1 MKLFHEDPE
10 YIIKS
15 FHRFIRKGELK
26 RAYHCLEKLI
36 KLYPCD
42 IKLLAEI
49 VILCMERK
57 EHKLAK
63 YWLLKKMEIE
73 KDWQDYLCLAPVEAE
88 IGNIARA
95 KEYLI
100 TAEKL
105 KKQKKQ
111 EAFDN
116 RYSLEPISNIR
127 SFIYF
132 REIELERKTQE
143 AKVKYNIEKVN
154 KEEKIIPQKKTFLPK
169 KQTIPEASLSVI
181 VPIPSYDIKV
191 KYLPST
197 DNISDYFNLPSTI
210 HDCRFLIEYFELK
223 NQQSYDELLCLK
235 NITGVEHY
243 WYQVETARKVLKYF
257 HGRAILAD
265 EVGLGKTIEA
275 GMLIKEYLL
284 RGMIKNVLILTPVSL
299 VSQWKEEM
307 FSKFGLNFIT
317 TEDEDVKVNS
327 KDFWT
332 HSLIIASIHTAK
344 SSNNFTLVV
353 ADKFYDLVVVDEAH
367 HLRNKNTLSWKL
379 VNQIQKRFILL
390 LTATPVQNNL
400 IELFNLITLLRP
412 GQLQTE
418 KIFKKEY
425 LKRGTHQMEII
436 NKDKL
441 RTLLREVMIRNT
453 RSNIDLKLPKRFATT
468 VLADPGEL
476 EKKIIEKAYSLI
488 RRQDFHSHIRKP
500 HLTMLLT
507 QIGSCPYALYS
518 SISKINGISA
528 EIKREIEEITH
539 SITTLEDTGKGRVL
553 LELLTKNPGEKKVIF
568 TYYLKT
574 MDYISGLLE
583 KAGFSF
589 VQFRGDMKAS
599 EKDKAIASFQNS
611 QNGTNILLSSESGGE
626 GRNMQFCNTLINFD
640 LPWNPMRIEQRIG
653 RLHRIG
659 QTRDVFIFNLT
670 VKDTIE
676 EQIINVLENK
686 INMFELVIGEIEP
699 ILGYLSEE
707 KEFEDIILD
716 IWLRSS
722 DAQGI
727 KNGFNELGENM
738 VKAKQ
743 EYIKSRELDNK
754 IFREDY
760 EV

>member
-1 MKLFHEDPE
+1 MNPFHEDPE

-15 FHRFIRKGELK
+15 FYKFIKKGELK
-26 RAYHCLEKLI
+26 KAYHCLEKLI
-36 KLYPCD
+36 KLCPGD
-42 IKLLAEI
+42 IELLIEI
-49 VILCMERK
+49 VILCMDMK
-57 EHKLAK
+57 EHKLVK
-63 YWLLKKMEIE
+63 YWLLKKMELE

-88 IGNIARA
+88 LGNIDRA
-95 KEYLI
+95 KEYLL

-105 KKQKKQ
+105 KKQKKN
-111 EAFDN
+111 ETFDN
-116 RYSLEPISNIR
+116 RYSLESI
-127 SFIYF
+127 SFIHNFVYF
-132 REIELERKTQE
+132 REHEIERKYQ
-143 AKVKYNIEKVN
+143 KPSVDVKYNVTRNVEN
-154 KEEKIIPQKKTFLPK
+154 KKITQKKQKETPALEKPAP
-169 KQTIPEASLSVI
+169 TDVARVVSVP
-181 VPIPSYDIKV
+181 VTNYNIKV
-191 KYLPST
+191 KFMPFT
-197 DNISDYFNLPSTI
+197 DNISDYFKQPSTL

-223 NQQSYDELLCLK
+223 NQQSYEELLCLK
-235 NITGVEHY
+235 NIQGVEHY

-275 GMLIKEYLL
+275 GMLVKEYLL
-284 RGMIKNVLILTPVSL
+284 RGMIKNILILTPVSL

-307 FSKFGLNFIT
+307 LLKFGLNFIT
-317 TEDEDVKVNS
+317 TEDESVKVNA
-327 KDFWT
+327 KDFWDNR
-332 HSLIIASIHTAK
+332 LIIASIHTAK
-344 SSNNFTLVV
+344 STNNFAFVV
-353 ADKFYDLVVVDEAH
+353 NKFFDLVVVDEAH

-379 VNQIQKRFILL
+379 VNQIQKKFILL

-425 LKRGTHQMEII
+425 LKRGTRQKEII

-468 VLADPGEL
+468 ILAEPGEL
-476 EKKIIEKAYSLI
+476 EKRIIEKAYSLI
-488 RRQDFHSHIRKP
+488 RRQDFQDNIRKP
-500 HLTMLLT
+500 HLSMLLT
-507 QIGSCPYALYS
+507 QIGSCPYALYG
-518 SISKINGISA
+518 SISKINGIGT
-528 EIKREIEEITH
+528 EIKREIEEITQG
-539 SITTLEDTGKGRVL
+539 ITTMKDTGKGRVL
-553 LELLTKNPGEKKVIF
+553 LELLTKNPEEKKVIF
-568 TYYLKT
+568 TYYLKS
-574 MDYISGLLE
+574 MDYIGGLLE

-589 VQFRGDMKAS
+589 VKFRGDMSAS
-599 EKDKAIASFQNS
+599 AKDKTIASFQNE
-611 QNGTNILLSSESGGE
+611 TNILLSSESGGE

-676 EQIINVLENK
+676 AHIMNVLENK
-686 INMFELVIGEIEP
+686 INMFEMVIGEIEP

-716 IWLRSS
+716 IWLRSGN
-722 DAQGI
+722 AQEI
-727 KNGFNELGENM
+727 KNGFNALGESM

-743 EYIKSRELDNK
+743 EYIKSRELDNE